1 MALAQL
7 AELLIM
13 IVEIPESIPV
23 MGYFIAV
30 KCTFLE
36 RENAELMKRMLG
48 IKGNLGST
56 AFVVQIIDGKS
67 NNINRIQT
75 RVF

>member
-7 AELLIM
+7 AERLIM
-13 IVEIPESIPV
+13 LVEIPESIPV

-48 IKGNLGST
+48 IKGMTSWFNGFCC
-56 AFVVQIIDGKS
+56 A
-67 NNINRIQT
+67 NY
-75 RVF
+75 